1 MMMFFRWEI
10 YAALG
15 MPALTFYSLRKLSLD
30 ELGMQTLEMGN
41 LTLLWLI
48 GHFCKKALKED
59 GEPAWDSGLWPVYS
73 VWFPGKR
80 LKVLVLIQVSCV
92 AMDSLF
98 WASVL
103 LSIMCCI
110 RVPLRANAVWVWS
123 TNVILEVK
131 VDLCF
136 LPLPLLLLIFVE
148 DRCAG
153 SDEDWEDGWDRSLA
167 PRKVII
173 KCRTVYTE
181 LSKSYGH
188 A

>member
-80 LKVLVLIQVSCV
+80 LKVLALIQVSCV

-131 VDLCF
+131 VDLYLFSSPSVTLTHICWGPMCRLWWGLRRWMRPF
-136 LPLPLLLLIFVE
+136 SSSQEGDHQMSYSIY
-148 DRCAG
+148 R
-153 SDEDWEDGWDRSLA
+153 
-167 PRKVII
+167 II
-173 KCRTVYTE
+173 
-181 LSKSYGH
+181 
-188 A
+188 